1 VRYVTSSGS
10 KHWSSHCK
18 IWLTIVIALL
28 SCLLIA
34 ACGDNNTGP
43 CSGITVN
50 CHPSSTN
57 NPSPGVSTITSSN
70 TPLPSPTPSPAP
82 SPTPTPEPR
91 TYKAD
96 WSNGLGGWTQSGGWS
111 SSNEMLINDGSDY
124 NNDGH
129 PTAIAPTFP
138 QDIANY
144 SVQTDI
150 RLDRYT
156 DEGGISGEAGF
167 GLVVRSP
174 DQIAGDKLGVCAS
187 GGIYSCGNADHELL
201 LSDSFIFQSPPIK
214 QTEFRPTEGT
224 WYTYRLDVQG
234 NTITAWVNGS
244 MLLQATDDKYLTAGS
259 IGLWSDRSQISVR
272 NFTINAL

>member
-1 VRYVTSSGS
+1 MPPPT
-10 KHWSSHCK
+10 
-18 IWLTIVIALL
+18 
-28 SCLLIA
+28 
-34 ACGDNNTGP
+34 
-43 CSGITVN
+43 
-50 CHPSSTN
+50 
-57 NPSPGVSTITSSN
+57 
-70 TPLPSPTPSPAP
+70 PSPTP
-82 SPTPTPEPR
+82 EPK
-91 TYKAD
+91 TYKED

-111 SSNEMLINDGSDY
+111 SSGGMLINDGSDY

-150 RLDRYT
+150 WLDRYT

-174 DQIAGDKLGVCAS
+174 DQIAGYKLGVCAS
-187 GGIYSCGNADHELL
+187 GGIYSCGNADHELI
-201 LSDSFIFQSPPIK
+201 LSNSFVFQSPPIK

-234 NTITAWVNGS
+234 NMITAWVNGS
-244 MLLQATDDKYLTAGS
+244 MLLQTTDDKYLCAGS

>member
-1 VRYVTSSGS
+1 MRYVTSSGI
-10 KHWSSHCK
+10 KYWNSSFK
-18 IWLTIVIALL
+18 SWLALVVVLL

-34 ACGDNNTGP
+34 ACGDGSNNGVGNGNTG
-43 CSGITVN
+43 N
-50 CHPSSTN
+50 CNGNNVCNSTN
-57 NPSPGVSTITSSN
+57 NSNAGNINTPSSA
-70 TPLPSPTPSPAP
+70 PLPSPTPFPTP
-82 SPTPTPEPR
+82 SPTPEPR

-111 SSNEMLINDGSDY
+111 SSNGMLINDGSDY

-167 GLVVRSP
+167 GFVVRSP

-187 GGIYSCGNADHELL
+187 GVFTPAGMRIT
-201 LSDSFIFQSPPIK
+201 SFSS
-214 QTEFRPTEGT
+214 QTASFSR
-224 WYTYRLDVQG
+224 
-234 NTITAWVNGS
+234 
-244 MLLQATDDKYLTAGS
+244 
-259 IGLWSDRSQISVR
+259 VR
-272 NFTINAL
+272 R